1 MWTDHQD
8 QTLIELWRGGHSAGQ
23 IAKVMKG
30 CTRNAVIGRVHRLRL
45 SGVALPYRRPRRHRL
60 KELRAVVPLKRA
72 RQRPAAPVGLPR
84 ANVGRSAPLRRPLR
98 VLEDLPAPV
107 VLLKPGEVEPN
118 GRPASLTEICA
129 AACRWAVTPVSP
141 HLFCNKVRR
150 SGSAYCG
157 EHTLKSFQPKKME
170 TANF

>member
-45 SGVALPYRRPRRHRL
+45 SGVALPSRPRRHRL

-72 RQRPAAPVGLPR
+72 RQRPAAPVRPAR
-84 ANVGRSAPLRRPLR
+84 ANVIPATPQRHPLR
-98 VLEDLPAPV
+98 VLEAMPPPV
-107 VLLKPGEVEPN
+107 VTLKLGEVEPN

-141 HLFCNKVRR
+141 HLFCNRVRR
-150 SGSAYCG
+150 AGSAYCDG
-157 EHTLKSFQPKKME
+157 HTLKSFQPKKLE
-170 TANF
+170 AANF